1 MNVVPCLHNIER
13 VNVIR
18 NWHSFVPSWD
28 SENKRNAY
36 HIGYLLVNVWEKRKH
51 KHKDKNPCLNHIKRP
66 KVEAQNPWDSFW
78 KLWPSFQQ
86 RIHIKHADRDWQ
98 PGVLCVIYPM
108 ECKTTSNVA
117 RVIRSTLPRGC
128 PLLPEKRGKMRRVQ
142 NASTLSLSLEMPA
155 TRARQNNQTE
165 GEKPSPALGICELF
179 YHVIFRPIKRLKFIG
194 NLFSEKSAKLY
205 SGFSRRNSTVVITIY
220 FWIVCFEA
228 VVREL
233 GDISNN
239 RLKLCGHFRNKIS
252 F

>member
-28 SENKRNAY
+28 SENKRNTY

-51 KHKDKNPCLNHIKRP
+51 KHKDKNPCLNHIKRR

-86 RIHIKHADRDWQ
+86 RIHIKHADRDQQ

-108 ECKTTSNVA
+108 ECKTTSNVG

-128 PLLPEKRGKMRRVQ
+128 LLLPEKRENSFPVPWNACHAGK
-142 NASTLSLSLEMPA
+142 
-155 TRARQNNQTE
+155 TE
-165 GEKPSPALGICELF
+165 
-179 YHVIFRPIKRLKFIG
+179 
-194 NLFSEKSAKLY
+194 
-205 SGFSRRNSTVVITIY
+205 
-220 FWIVCFEA
+220 
-228 VVREL
+228 
-233 GDISNN
+233 
-239 RLKLCGHFRNKIS
+239 
-252 F
+252 